1 MEPKGLDM
9 GDYQERY
16 QDYDIEVAVEQVL
29 TGVKAHFRV
38 LRDDAVVVDWRLVHI
53 DTPVVHRACRGSRR
67 ASRRRAK
74 RSMPASP
81 HSHKHVSRQ
90 AHSIKL
96 AIFRLAG
103 DRCAPVTRHSDH
115 PYLF

>member
-29 TGVKAHFRV
+29 TGVCG
-38 LRDDAVVVDWRLVHI
+38 LPS
-53 DTPVVHRACRGSRR
+53 TPRPRQ

-81 HSHKHVSRQ
+81 HSHKRVSWQ

-96 AIFRLAG
+96 TIFRLAG
-103 DRCAPVTRHSDH
+103 DRCAPGTCHSDH